1 MRCVNVFARNRR
13 VFYHTQVC
21 RFVFLAPLPVNNIF
35 RCSFH
40 FIRSTVAP
48 LAFIFTLMFRESNI
62 SLSVFGY
69 RKLARVFVCFNFSSC
84 FFPATLSRIE
94 PTIIRSKN
102 LQFFFCLVFYSYM
115 VGGGMRKNTK
125 SSITVYIN
133 IYRIDCLQC
142 LCVRRCLSIE

>member
-102 LQFFFCLVFYSYM
+102 LQFFFLFGFRLVY
-115 VGGGMRKNTK
+115 GGRRHEEKHKIFHNR
-125 SSITVYIN
+125 
-133 IYRIDCLQC
+133 IYQHLPYRLFTMFVCSQM
-142 LCVRRCLSIE
+142 SEH